1 MKSTVLHANPTTAQ
15 QIATDLLEKKNKN
28 GKPLFTRHDL
38 LAGFE
43 IRGILKGEQVVV
55 FRYTHTD
62 GMHRFD
68 YEERLLSFH

>member
-15 QIATDLLEKKNKN
+15 QIATDLLARKNKDD
-28 GKPLFTRHDL
+28 KPLFTRHEL
-38 LAGFE
+38 PAGFE
-43 IRGILKGEQVVV
+43 VKGILKGEQVVV
-55 FRYTHTD
+55 FRYTYAD